1 MKIKNNQKSKKETW
15 QLGDVIADTLSQE
28 FALIVEDNEERFVA
42 MDISNTPDGGYRTE
56 ASMVWGNPHNTIK
69 ELQKSLYDWCKVDAT
84 LIINGDFK
92 QDED

>member
-42 MDISNTPDGGYRTE
+42 MDISNTLDGGYRTE
-56 ASMVWGNPHNTIK
+56 APMVWGNPHNTIK
-69 ELQKSLYDWCKVDAT
+69 ELQKSLYDWHKVNAT
-84 LIINGDFK
+84 LVIDGD
-92 QDED
+92 DEDED